1 MTGTPLYA
9 QFINL
14 LAAILLLLAF
24 AMLTQRRVLSL
35 VNLFAA
41 QGLALGV
48 STAIVAFGTGQPH
61 LYASAGLT
69 LALKVVLL
77 PWLLHRLIRKLDVKW
92 DVEGLINVPTTML
105 IGIVLVVFSFNLA
118 YPISQLAST
127 VTRATL
133 GIAMASVMLSFLMMI
148 TRRKALPQVIGFLAM
163 ENGLFFAATSATYG
177 MPMVVE
183 LGIALDVLVG
193 MLILGVFFFQIR
205 EQFDSLDLKHLEKLQ
220 GGRVMI
226 EILAVLGFPLAGA
239 ALLALIGERRQA
251 PAVNVAVSFL
261 TFAAAVALT
270 ARVIVDGPLLV
281 LDRQFF
287 VDPFNVFLVALT
299 AFVGFTTAIFSRP
312 YMRIEQ
318 EHGRLTAGRLR
329 LYHSMYQLF
338 NCTMLVALLTNNMGI
353 LWVAMEAATLT
364 TVLLVSL
371 YRTPA
376 SLEAAWKYFILCG
389 VGIAQALFG
398 TILLYFAAEKLL
410 GAGGGALLW
419 TELDDVKGQLEPTVL
434 SIAFVFLLVG
444 YGTKVGLV
452 PLHNWL
458 PDAHAE
464 GPTPVSAVLSGLL
477 LNVALYA
484 VVRCKVLV
492 EGSLHTTFA
501 RELMMGFGLL
511 SVVVAALLLSRQK
524 DVKRLFAYSSVEHM
538 GIITFAFG
546 MGGPVANFAALLH
559 MTVHSLTKSAI
570 FFTVGHAAQ
579 KTGTQMMD
587 EIRGLITSSPM
598 LGWGLVLG
606 TLAILGMPPFGVFA
620 SEFLI
625 LVTAMG
631 EQPWATP
638 FLLAA
643 LGLAFAAVFSKVQPM
658 VFGET
663 TAKRLPVRPGDDSGL
678 RPSGARADAGAL
690 DSAVP
695 RRVVPAG
702 GAAHRLDERPPRSL
716 RSLPPRGAHSAFG
729 RPRAH

>member
-1 MTGTPLYA
+1 
-9 QFINL
+9 
-14 LAAILLLLAF
+14 
-24 AMLTQRRVLSL
+24 
-35 VNLFAA
+35 
-41 QGLALGV
+41 
-48 STAIVAFGTGQPH
+48 
-61 LYASAGLT
+61 
-69 LALKVVLL
+69 
-77 PWLLHRLIRKLDVKW
+77 
-92 DVEGLINVPTTML
+92 
-105 IGIVLVVFSFNLA
+105 
-118 YPISQLAST
+118 
-127 VTRATL
+127 
-133 GIAMASVMLSFLMMI
+133 
-148 TRRKALPQVIGFLAM
+148 
-163 ENGLFFAATSATYG
+163 
-177 MPMVVE
+177 
-183 LGIALDVLVG
+183 
-193 MLILGVFFFQIR
+193 
-205 EQFDSLDLKHLEKLQ
+205 
-220 GGRVMI
+220 MI
-226 EILAVLGFPLAGA
+226 EIIAVLGFPLAGA
-239 ALLALIGERRQA
+239 ALLAIIGERDIA
-251 PAVNVAVSFL
+251 PVVNVSVSLL
-261 TFAAAVALT
+261 TLVSAVALT
-270 ARVIVDGPLLV
+270 VRVIVDGPLLV
-281 LDRQFF
+281 LERQFF

-318 EHGRLTAGRLR
+318 EKGKLSVGRLR

-338 NCTMLVALLTNNMGI
+338 NFTMLLALLTNNMGI
-353 LWVAMEAATLT
+353 LWVAMEAATLA

-398 TILLYFAAEKLL
+398 TILLYFAAERLL

-419 TELDDVKGQLEPTVL
+419 TELNNVKAQLEPTVL

-492 EGSLHTTFA
+492 EGSLHNSFA

-524 DVKRLFAYSSVEHM
+524 DVKRLFAYSSIEHM

-546 MGGPVANFAALLH
+546 MGGPVANFAGLLH

-579 KTGTQMMD
+579 KTGTQIMD
-587 EIRGLITSSPM
+587 EIRGLITTSPM

-631 EQPWATP
+631 AEPWATP
-638 FLLAA
+638 LLLGA
-643 LGLAFAAVFSKVQPM
+643 LGLAFAAVFSKIQPM

-663 TAKRLPVRPGDDSGL
+663 TAARLPVRPAMIPVFVHIGL
-678 RPSGARADAGAL
+678 VLMLGLWIPPFLAGWY
-690 DSAVP
+690 
-695 RRVVPAG
+695 RQ
-702 GAAHRLDERPPRSL
+702 AAQLI
-716 RSLPPRGAHSAFG
+716 G
-729 RPRAH
+729 